1 MTRVLGLDL
10 SLTATGYAADAE
22 VVGVIRSKAR
32 GPRRLAEIRNFILE
46 LAADAEVVVL
56 ESYSYASQNQAH
68 QVGELGGVIR
78 LGLYS
83 AHIPYAEV
91 APTALK
97 KFATGKGNSDKDRVL
112 AAAIRRFAFEGDDNN
127 AADAWILRAMGLV
140 HYDAAPIALAAGALD
155 ALAKVEWPALEEE
168 VMSEQT

>member
-1 MTRVLGLDL
+1 VTRVLGLDL
-10 SLTATGYAADAE
+10 SLTATGYAVDE
-22 VVGVIRSKAR
+22 ETVGVLRSKAR

-46 LAADAEVVVL
+46 LASDSEIVVL
-56 ESYSYASQNQAH
+56 EGYSYASQNQAH

-83 AHIPYAEV
+83 THVPYAEV
-91 APTALK
+91 APAAVK
-97 KFATGKGNSDKDRVL
+97 KFATGKGNADKDRVL

-140 HYDAAPIALAAGALD
+140 HYDAVPISLPAGALD
-155 ALAKVEWPALEEE
+155 AMAKVQWPVLEE